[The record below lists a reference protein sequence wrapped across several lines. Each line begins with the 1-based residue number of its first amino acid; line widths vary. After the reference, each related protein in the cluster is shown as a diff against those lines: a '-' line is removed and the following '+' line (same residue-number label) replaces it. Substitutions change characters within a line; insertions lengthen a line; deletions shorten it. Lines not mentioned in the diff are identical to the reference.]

1 MRPKGDRAMRNCI
14 VNEPFTSQTREKE
27 NKGLASSAFHPA
39 IRVPGTR
46 AGTAGVG
53 HDSADKFPMPM
64 RIAIIIGMGLASWA
78 PILLLVT

>member
-1 MRPKGDRAMRNCI
+1 
-14 VNEPFTSQTREKE
+14 
-27 NKGLASSAFHPA
+27 
-39 IRVPGTR
+39 
-46 AGTAGVG
+46 VG

>member
-1 MRPKGDRAMRNCI
+1 M
-14 VNEPFTSQTREKE
+14 
-27 NKGLASSAFHPA
+27 ASAAFHPA
-39 IRVPGTR
+39 VRVPGTR
-46 AGTAGVG
+46 AETASAG